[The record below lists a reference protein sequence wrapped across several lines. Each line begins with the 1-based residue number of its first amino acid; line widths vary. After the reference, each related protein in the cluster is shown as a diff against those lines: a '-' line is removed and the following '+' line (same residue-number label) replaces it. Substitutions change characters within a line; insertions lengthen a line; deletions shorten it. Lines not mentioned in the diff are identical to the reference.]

1 MNFPAVESTL
11 DCAVRVASASTSGP
25 LVAHPTPGCPPT
37 GVSSF
42 YRRIARLYIGFLSN
56 TRKMN
61 KVALSSFTRSTSIQ
75 LGIIL
80 IARDRM
86 ITMVK
91 SEIVLSIIINI
102 LARRVSGKASV
113 GLKAVAVL
121 YPRYK

>member
-1 MNFPAVESTL
+1 MP
-11 DCAVRVASASTSGP
+11 DCAARVASASTSGP
-25 LVAHPTPGCPPT
+25 LVAHPTPGCLPK
-37 GVSSF
+37 GVSS
-42 YRRIARLYIGFLSN
+42 ASLYIGFLSN
-56 TRKMN
+56 MRKMN
-61 KVALSSFTRSTSIQ
+61 KVAHSSFTRSTSIQ

-113 GLKAVAVL
+113 GLNAVAVL
-121 YPRYK
+121 YPR